1 MGQDGP
7 VPILLAVIAVLGVSA
22 SGPLMA
28 ATTAPALA
36 IAFWR
41 NAGGAALISPFAVT
55 RNRAELRGIDRR
67 TLLKCAL
74 AGAMLAA
81 HFACWVSALKL
92 TSVAAAT
99 ALVTTQL
106 IWVVLIDRLA
116 GIRTT
121 QAVLMGMGLSICGVL
136 VISGFDFSVSSRA
149 IGGDGLAIAGGLF
162 AALYLVVGNDIR
174 KTLSTTTYTFAC
186 YWACAIFLAAAA
198 LIFGIPF
205 GGYTTKSW
213 LLIAAVTISAQLL
226 GHSLFNYLL
235 AVMSPILISLIILL
249 EVPGAALLAGIF
261 LGQTPPWGVYVGL
274 TLILLGLAVVAARR
288 EQPETD
294 VVLAE

>member
-1 MGQDGP
+1 M
-7 VPILLAVIAVLGVSA
+7 PILFAVIAVLGVSV

-28 ATTAPALA
+28 ATAAPALA
-36 IAFWR
+36 IAMWR
-41 NAGGAALISPFAVT
+41 NAGGAALISPFALT

-67 TLLKCAL
+67 TWAKCAL

-81 HFACWVSALKL
+81 HFACWISALKL

-116 GIRTT
+116 GIRPVR
-121 QAVLMGMGLSICGVL
+121 AVLVGMGLSIGGIV
-136 VISGFDFSVSSRA
+136 VISGFDFTVSSRA

-162 AALYLVVGNDIR
+162 AALYLVIGNGIR
-174 KTLSTTTYTFAC
+174 KSLSTTAYTFAC
-186 YWACAIFLAAAA
+186 YWACAIVLAAAV
-198 LIFGIPF
+198 LISGVPF
-205 GGYTTKSW
+205 AGYSTKSW
-213 LLIAAVTISAQLL
+213 ILLAAVTISAQLL

-235 AVMSPILISLIILL
+235 AVMSPIVISLIILL

-261 LGQTPPWGVYVGL
+261 LGQTPPWGVYAGLALILVGL
-274 TLILLGLAVVAARR
+274 GVVAARR
-288 EQPETD
+288 ERPVAE

>member
-1 MGQDGP
+1 M
-7 VPILLAVIAVLGVSA
+7 PIFLALIAVLGVSA

-41 NAGGAALISPFAVT
+41 NAAGAALITPFALT
-55 RNRAELRGIDRR
+55 RNRHELHGIDRR
-67 TLLKCAL
+67 TWLKCSL

-106 IWVVLIDRLA
+106 IWVVLIDRLS
-116 GIRTT
+116 GIQATR
-121 QAVLMGMGLSICGVL
+121 AVLAGMVLSIVGVL
-136 VISGFDFSVSSRA
+136 VISGFDFSVSGRA

-162 AALYLVVGNDIR
+162 AALYLVVGNNIR
-174 KTLSTTTYTFAC
+174 RTLSTTTYTFAC
-186 YWACAIFLAAAA
+186 YAACAIFLGAAA
-198 LIFGIPF
+198 FVFRIPF
-205 GGYTTKSW
+205 GGYSTKSW
-213 LLIAAVTISAQLL
+213 LLIAAVTVSAQLL
-226 GHSLFNYLL
+226 GHSLFNHLL
-235 AVMSPILISLIILL
+235 AIISPMLISLIILL

-261 LGQTPPWGVYVGL
+261 LGQTPPWGVYAGL
-274 TLILLGLAVVAARR
+274 SLIILGLAVVASHRQQAP
-288 EQPETD
+288 PE

>member
-1 MGQDGP
+1 MGQYGP

-41 NAGGAALISPFAVT
+41 NAGGAALISPFALT
-55 RNRAELRGIDRR
+55 RNRVELRGIDRS
-67 TLLKCAL
+67 TWLKCAL
-74 AGAMLAA
+74 AGAMLAG

-92 TSVAAAT
+92 TSVASAT

-106 IWVVLIDRLA
+106 IWVVLIDRLTGA
-116 GIRTT
+116 RTT
-121 QAVLMGMGLSICGVL
+121 RAVLIGMGLSIGGVL
-136 VISGFDFSVSSRA
+136 VISGFDFSVSGRA

-186 YWACAIFLAAAA
+186 YWACAIILGAAA
-198 LIFGIPF
+198 LAFGIPF
-205 GGYTTKSW
+205 GGYSAKSW

-226 GHSLFNYLL
+226 GHSLLNHLL

-261 LGQTPPWGVYVGL
+261 LGQTPPWGVYAGL
-274 TLILLGLAVVAARR
+274 VLILLGLAVVATNRDRPAT
-288 EQPETD
+288 E